1 MPPQRA
7 GIAAFWCETW
17 QRDLTRPENRQIAG
31 DLEGGLVPLPTAGPI
46 SREVFSLS
54 FLLDAAERRIYPP
67 LVCAQLALRLRPAL
81 ATPVVANCASK
92 VWGRWP
98 TTCAH
103 FITAYRTQPESLAD
117 ELVKCLLILCGS

>member
-67 LVCAQLALRLRPAL
+67 WFAHSWLCVCDPHWQLPLLQTAQVKFGGGGRRLA
-81 ATPVVANCASK
+81 
-92 VWGRWP
+92 
-98 TTCAH
+98 
-103 FITAYRTQPESLAD
+103 RTS
-117 ELVKCLLILCGS
+117 